1 MTRIDCKIAA
11 EYGLN
16 PVEYIGQFVHRDGKY
31 VLLAMDE
38 EENGFIR
45 LDVDS
50 AEFLARKLLSMV
62 EAIRKGRQP
71 AGTSTASSHG

>member
-16 PVEYIGQFVHRDGKY
+16 PTEYVGQFIHRDGDY
-31 VLLAMDE
+31 ILLAMDE

-50 AEFLARKLLSMV
+50 AEYLAHKLLEM
-62 EAIRKGRQP
+62 AARIRKGRLR
-71 AGTSTASSHG
+71 G

>member
-16 PVEYIGQFVHRDGKY
+16 PTEYVGQFIHRDGDY
-31 VLLAMDE
+31 ILLAMDE
-38 EENGFIR
+38 EANGFIR

-50 AEFLARKLLSMV
+50 AEFLARKLLTMV